1 MKKIISLSI
10 IQIIAMPVLAVC
22 SITGG
27 ACSSNFER
35 TPLQQQL
42 LPNHLQDMQRTDA
55 FQRELIQPYGNN
67 TTNIDHLER
76 PKPSGYDAS
85 CQFGVCLPGNTNN
98 GINPAINED

>member
-1 MKKIISLSI
+1 MKKIISLSL
-10 IQIIAMPVLAVC
+10 IQILALPVFAVC

-42 LPNHLQDMQRTDA
+42 VPDHLQNMQRTDA
-55 FQRELIQPYGNN
+55 FQREIVQPYGSN

-85 CQFGVCLPGNTNN
+85 CQFGVCLPGNTNTD
-98 GINPAINED
+98 INPTFENN